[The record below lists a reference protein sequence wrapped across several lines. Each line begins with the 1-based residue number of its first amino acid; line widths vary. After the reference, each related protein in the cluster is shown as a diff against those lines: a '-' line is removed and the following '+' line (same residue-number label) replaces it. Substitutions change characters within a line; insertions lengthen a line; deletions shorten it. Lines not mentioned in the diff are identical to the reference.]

1 MSIPRASRE
10 GSTGAQ
16 HAFISRLSRRWILP
30 GDTTAGGSDESRV
43 LVRARRSAARNSP
56 VCCDRADARGTH
68 VHCRLEPRGSAGDR
82 SARTQRRLGAENY
95 GNKFPGEAAVYMGI
109 VHAAMYDA
117 ALAIQGGYQPYAIR
131 LPARQ
136 DASPAAAISTTAHHV
151 LVDLQPA
158 LGLTAEQQAGL
169 DARYTA
175 YLAALPDGSA
185 KTDGVAVGE
194 QVAAAYRTLRAR
206 DGRDDN
212 PQLGQPPLVP
222 PPAGPGV
229 WDQGAAP
236 AVGLRMPGIRPLA
249 LPNASHFRPGGP
261 TPLESDAYAADL
273 QQVTDLGAA
282 ASVSRTEEQTC
293 HRAVLD
299 RPRPSSME

>member
-1 MSIPRASRE
+1 MRRFDPDWRHAKRRSSMRRTMFGLVAAALLVLAIASAPSGSGRIPQAYAASLAATPVADWSNE
-10 GSTGAQ
+10 
-16 HAFISRLSRRWILP
+16 
-30 GDTTAGGSDESRV
+30 
-43 LVRARRSAARNSP
+43 ARRTIVP
-56 VCCDRADARGTH
+56 
-68 VHCRLEPRGSAGDR
+68 AGPGGVF
-82 SARTQRRLGAENY
+82 GAENY

-131 LPARQ
+131 LPARR
-136 DASPAAAISTTAHHV
+136 DASPAAAISTAAHHV

-249 LPNASHFRPGGP
+249 LPSASHFRPGGP
-261 TPLESDAYAADL
+261 TPLESEAYAADL